1 MNMRTIQIP
10 HTDLA
15 RLAVG
20 ILALT
25 ALTQTLD
32 AVPPKLKLDGPMIVE
47 YVGTEDTDR
56 NIFHGGLRHAV
67 GVHRIQ
73 AMRANRIDPPEATPG
88 LIGWTY
94 NHAPM
99 LAHWQGR
106 FWVEAVS
113 NLKEEHGVP
122 GRTIFLSSTD
132 GYNWTQPSVAFPVI
146 TLPGFQPPPEYYDG
160 RMIDPVPAGHP
171 AIMHQRMGWYVA
183 PNGRLLML
191 GFYGYAPTPRTGPN
205 RGQGLGRV
213 VREVLPDGTTGP
225 IQVIRVNSEAG
236 WTASDLPFPFY
247 TAHPD
252 PDFVEACDAILAD
265 RVMTMQWWEEDR
277 ASDGFFPEIPEGI
290 QPKALSFYNRADG
303 LTVGLWKG
311 GFAGLTADRG
321 ETWQWGQH
329 NIPEINSKVWGQHL
343 SDGTYALVYNHSAS
357 GRSRYPLS
365 IVTGTDGKT
374 FDNLLV
380 VHPEVPPM
388 RYQGIHKNHGPQ
400 YIRGIIPGNGEAPD
414 GNLWI
419 TYSVNKEDLWVAR
432 IQVPVTDTVTETVDD
447 SFDQVETVRDL
458 TQWNLY
464 LPQWA
469 PAALVTD
476 PRDTDNRC
484 LELIDDEPW
493 DYAKVERIFPEST
506 RVTLAFR
513 VYLAQVGHGALEIEV
528 QGARSERPMRLRF
541 DPEWLMFDHGKA
553 EAAPTRIE
561 MQKWVSINLD
571 IDCEAGAYT
580 CTVDGQTQ
588 PEPIRF
594 NETIDALQRLV
605 IRTGPWRMDVRAAI
619 RDGYPGNPGL
629 DQEDLAGSGTRAP
642 RSRYLIDDLTITPF

>member
-1 MNMRTIQIP
+1 
-10 HTDLA
+10 
-15 RLAVG
+15 V
-20 ILALT
+20 
-25 ALTQTLD
+25 TLSPTTPWLN
-32 AVPPKLKLDGPMIVE
+32 AVPPKLKLSGPMVVE

-56 NIFHGGLRHAV
+56 NFYHGGLRHVV

-73 AMRANRIDPPEATPG
+73 VMRANRTAPSEATPG

-122 GRTIFLSSTD
+122 GRTIFLSSPD
-132 GYNWTQPSVAFPVI
+132 GYSWTQPSVAFPVI
-146 TLPGFQPPPEYYDG
+146 PLPGFQPPPEFYDG
-160 RMIDPVPAGHP
+160 KMIDPVPAGLP
-171 AIMHQRMGWYVA
+171 SIMHQRMGWYVA
-183 PNGRLLML
+183 PNGRFLML

-205 RGQGLGRV
+205 HGQGLGRV
-213 VREVLPDGTTGP
+213 VREILPDGSTGP
-225 IQVIRVNSEAG
+225 IHVIRVNAEAG
-236 WTASDLPFPFY
+236 WTESDLPFPFY
-247 TAHPD
+247 TTHPD
-252 PDFVEACDAILAD
+252 PDFVGACEALLAD

-277 ASDGFFPEIPEGI
+277 ASDGFFPEIPEDI
-290 QPKALSFYNRADG
+290 QPKALSFYDRADG

-321 ETWQWGQH
+321 KTWQWGQH
-329 NIPEINSKVWGQHL
+329 NIPEVNSKVWGQHL

-365 IVTGTDGKT
+365 IVTGTDGKL

-400 YIRGIIPGNGEAPD
+400 YIRGIAPGNGTPPNGD
-414 GNLWI
+414 LWV
-419 TYSVNKEDLWVAR
+419 TYSVNKEDLWVSR
-432 IQVPVTDTVTETVDD
+432 IQVPVTDTVAEPVNE
-447 SFDQVETVRDL
+447 SFDQAETVKDL
-458 TQWNLY
+458 TRWNLY

-469 PAALVTD
+469 PAALVAD
-476 PRDTDNRC
+476 PHDTDNRC

-493 DYAKVERIFPEST
+493 DYAKVERIFPESA
-506 RVTLAFR
+506 RLALTFR
-513 VYLAQVGHGALEIEV
+513 VYLAQVGHGALEVEV

-541 DPEWLMFDHGKA
+541 DPEWLMFDHGKT

-561 MQKWVSINLD
+561 MQHWVSIELD
-571 IDCEAGAYT
+571 IDCEAGVYT
-580 CTVDGQTQ
+580 CKVDGRTL

-642 RSRYLIDDLTITPF
+642 RSRYLIDDLTITPL